1 MNLITCVIAYFLDL
15 LVGDPYWF
23 PHPVIY
29 IGKLISLI
37 EKTIRKSKI
46 NKKIGGLIIWILIIF
61 VVFSITTILIKLSN
75 FNPIFH
81 LIFASIL
88 VCTSFSTKCLAKEA
102 KKVYFS
108 LKNDSIEISRK
119 QLSYI
124 VGRDT
129 SQLNREE
136 IIRATV
142 ETVAENTVDGT
153 IAPMFY
159 AFIGGPVLAMIYKA
173 VNTMDSMIGYKNE
186 KYKDIGMV
194 SARLDDAFN
203 FIPARLS
210 LILFTLAAFIVGY
223 DYKSSFKIG
232 IRDRKNHKSP
242 NCGYS
247 EASVAGALGVQ
258 LGGTNIYFGESVYK
272 PTIGD
277 KKRELEPDDILR
289 ANRMLYAST
298 GISLLLMS
306 LVYYL
311 IYIIL

>member
-1 MNLITCVIAYFLDL
+1 MNLVLCVIAYFMDL

-29 IGKLISLI
+29 IGKLTSSI
-37 EKTIRKSKI
+37 ERIIRKSRI
-46 NKKIGGLIIWILIIF
+46 NKKIGGFIIWIVTVFL
-61 VVFSITTILIKLSN
+61 VFSIS
-75 FNPIFH
+75 F
-81 LIFASIL
+81 IL
-88 VCTSFSTKCLAKEA
+88 VKLVSFSKVFYIILSSTLICTSFSTKCLAKEA
-102 KKVYFS
+102 EKVYYS
-108 LKNDSIEISRK
+108 LKNESIEKSRK
-119 QLSYI
+119 QVSYI

-129 SQLNREE
+129 SQLNQEE

-159 AFIGGPVLAMIYKA
+159 AFIAGPIFAMVYKA

-186 KYKDIGMV
+186 KYKDIGMF
-194 SARLDDAFN
+194 AAKLDDAFN
-203 FIPARLS
+203 FIPARIS
-210 LILFTLAAFIVGY
+210 LISFSVGALMLDY

-242 NCGYS
+242 NCAYP

-277 KKRELEPDDILR
+277 KKRELEPEDILR
-289 ANRMLYAST
+289 ANRLLYAST
-298 GISLLLMS
+298 GVSLLLMS
-306 LVYYL
+306 LTYYF
-311 IYIIL
+311 ILSIL